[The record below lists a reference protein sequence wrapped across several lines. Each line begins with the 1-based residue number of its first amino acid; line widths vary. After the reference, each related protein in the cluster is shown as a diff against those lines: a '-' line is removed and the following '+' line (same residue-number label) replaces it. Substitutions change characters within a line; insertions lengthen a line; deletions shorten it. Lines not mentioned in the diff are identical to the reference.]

1 MTDLITASP
10 RVAGP
15 ITIASVVEG
24 DGEVSALPVLLRRI
38 AHAFSI
44 WDVRTPPP
52 RRIPRSR
59 LVAPGGVEAAVL
71 QASYQV
77 TGAGGVLLLID
88 SDDDC
93 PAALGPALLK
103 RVRQARR
110 DREISVVLAHREFEA
125 WFLAAAESLSGCRG
139 LAVPLAPPANPE
151 GIRDAKGWLSVRQD
165 LGKTDGTRYK
175 ETVDQAALAAL
186 FDMEQARK
194 AAPSF
199 DKFWREVKRLLS
211 TE

>member
-1 MTDLITASP
+1 MNDPITASP
-10 RVAGP
+10 QVIGP

-38 AHAFSI
+38 AQTFSL
-44 WDVRTPPP
+44 WDMRIPPP
-52 RRIPRSR
+52 RRIPRSK
-59 LVAPGGVEAAVL
+59 LVAPGGVEGAVL

-93 PAALGPALLK
+93 PAALGPALLQ
-103 RVRQARR
+103 RARQARG

-125 WFLAAAESLSGCRG
+125 WFLAAAASLSGCRG
-139 LAVPLAPPANPE
+139 LSDSLVPPPNPE
-151 GIRDAKGWLSVRQD
+151 GIRDAKGWLSAR
-165 LGKTDGTRYK
+165 KTDGTRYK
-175 ETVDQAALAAL
+175 ETVDQAALAAV

-199 DKFWREVKRLLS
+199 DKFWRDVERLLRGGS
-211 TE
+211 